1 MPCERKGIAQRLTEI
16 GPGFAPSRSGDGG
29 VVPEGVAPD
38 AEIAESC
45 LLRVESCWL
54 RGEHARRIED
64 NLNLSAAAGD

>member
-29 VVPEGVAPD
+29 VVPETPG
-38 AEIAESC
+38 IAESW

-54 RGEHARRIED
+54 RGEHARWIDD